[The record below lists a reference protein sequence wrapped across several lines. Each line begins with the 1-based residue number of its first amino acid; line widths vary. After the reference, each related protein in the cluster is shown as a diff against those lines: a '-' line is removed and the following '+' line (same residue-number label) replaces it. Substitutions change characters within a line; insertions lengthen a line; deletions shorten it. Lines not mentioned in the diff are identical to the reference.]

1 MYGISKVVKFV
12 ETQEIV
18 LEFQEKDDLVNTV
31 ICCSFPF
38 LGCHIDKHVCTVA

>member
-18 LEFQEKDDLVNTV
+18 LEFQEKDDLE
-31 ICCSFPF
+31 
-38 LGCHIDKHVCTVA
+38 LLDL